1 MSGSADRLPRL
12 LALVPY
18 LMSHPGAQVGEVAA
32 VFGLSE
38 KQLIDDL
45 QLVWMCG
52 LPGHTPGDLIDV
64 SWDGGEILIDNADT
78 IARPLRL
85 GIDEASAL
93 LVALRMLAATPDLAL
108 PVNDGPV
115 NDGPVNDGPVNDGP
129 VNDGP
134 VNDGPVN
141 DGPVSGGPVG
151 EGHAVE
157 VHGDALARVTAKL
170 ERAAG
175 EGAATV
181 SSQVAVDVEAAPD
194 ALPRVREGLTRGRR
208 LSLRY
213 YVPGRD
219 EVTPREVDP
228 MRVVVVDGR
237 AYLEGWCY
245 RAEAMR
251 LFRLDRVLGVDVLD
265 VAADPPEEAEPIDVT
280 RGVFRPSPTD
290 ELVEL
295 EVSAAGRWVAEYYP
309 CERVTELGEGRL
321 RVALRARDEDWI
333 LKLALRLGDTGRVV
347 SPPEMAGKVR
357 REAGRALSVYS
368 EERPRG

>member
-18 LMSHPGAQVGEVAA
+18 LMSHPGAQVDEVAA

-93 LVALRMLAATPDLAL
+93 LVALRVLSATPELAAGEGASDAL
-108 PVNDGPV
+108 P
-115 NDGPVNDGPVNDGP
+115 
-129 VNDGP
+129 
-134 VNDGPVN
+134 
-141 DGPVSGGPVG
+141 
-151 EGHAVE
+151 
-157 VHGDALARVTAKL
+157 RVMAKL

-181 SSQVAVDVEAAPD
+181 SSQVAVDVDAAPD

-265 VAADPPEEAEPIDVT
+265 VPADPPAEAEPIDVT

-309 CERVTELGEGRL
+309 CEEVTELGEGRL
-321 RVALRARDEDWI
+321 RVTLRARDEDWI

-347 SPPEMAGKVR
+347 SPPEMAETVR
-357 REAGRALSVYS
+357 QEAERALARYAHQS
-368 EERPRG
+368 

>member
-18 LMSHPGAQVGEVAA
+18 LMSHPGAQVGEVAE

-93 LVALRMLAATPDLAL
+93 LVALRMLAAMPELA
-108 PVNDGPV
+108 
-115 NDGPVNDGPVNDGP
+115 
-129 VNDGP
+129 
-134 VNDGPVN
+134 
-141 DGPVSGGPVG
+141 
-151 EGHAVE
+151 E
-157 VHGDALARVTAKL
+157 VPGDALPRVVAKL

-175 EGAATV
+175 EGASSV
-181 SSQVAVDVEAAPD
+181 SSQVAVDVDAAPD
-194 ALPRVREGLTRGRR
+194 ALPRVREALTGRRR

-228 MRVVVVDGR
+228 MRLVVADGR
-237 AYLEGWCY
+237 TYLEGWCY

-251 LFRLDRVLGVDVLD
+251 LFRLDRMLGVDVLD
-265 VAADPPEEAEPIDVT
+265 VPADPPAGAEPIDVAQ
-280 RGVFRPSPTD
+280 GVFRPSPTD
-290 ELVEL
+290 EMVEL
-295 EVSAAGRWVAEYYP
+295 EVTAAGRWVAEYYP
-309 CERVTELGEGRL
+309 CERAEELGEGRL
-321 RVALRARDEDWI
+321 RVTLRARDEDWVV
-333 LKLALRLGDTGRVV
+333 KLALRLGDTGRIV
-347 SPPEMAGKVR
+347 SPPSMAARVR
-357 REAGRALSVYS
+357 EEADAALARYAHRS
-368 EERPRG
+368 

>member
-12 LALVPY
+12 LSLVPY
-18 LMSHPGAQVGEVAA
+18 LMSHPGATVGEVAE

-38 KQLIDDL
+38 KQVIDDL

-93 LVALRMLAATPDLAL
+93 LVALRTLAAMPELA
-108 PVNDGPV
+108 
-115 NDGPVNDGPVNDGP
+115 
-129 VNDGP
+129 
-134 VNDGPVN
+134 
-141 DGPVSGGPVG
+141 
-151 EGHAVE
+151 E
-157 VHGDALARVTAKL
+157 VPGDALPRVVAKL

-175 EGAATV
+175 EGAAAV
-181 SSQVAVDVEAAPD
+181 STQVAVDVEAQPD
-194 ALPRVREGLTRGRR
+194 ALPLVRAALTAGRR

-228 MRVVVVDGR
+228 TRVLVVDGR
-237 AYLEGWCY
+237 TYLEGWCY

-251 LFRLDRVLGVDVLD
+251 LFRLDRIQSVAVLD
-265 VAADPPEEAEPIDVT
+265 LAADPPAGAEPIDVT
-280 RGVFRPSPTD
+280 QGVFRPSPTD

-295 EVSAAGRWVAEYYP
+295 EVSAEGRWVAEYYP
-309 CERVTELGEGRL
+309 CEAVAELGEGRQ
-321 RVALRARDEDWI
+321 RIALRARDEDWV
-333 LKLALRLGDTGRVV
+333 LRLALRLGDTGRVV
-347 SPPEMAGKVR
+347 APASMAERVR
-357 REAGRALSVYS
+357 EEAERALALYS
-368 EERPRG
+368 HGS

>member
-1 MSGSADRLPRL
+1 M

-93 LVALRMLAATPDLAL
+93 LIALRMLAATPELA
-108 PVNDGPV
+108 
-115 NDGPVNDGPVNDGP
+115 
-129 VNDGP
+129 
-134 VNDGPVN
+134 
-141 DGPVSGGPVG
+141 
-151 EGHAVE
+151 E
-157 VHGDALARVTAKL
+157 VPGDALPRVMAKL

-181 SSQVAVDVEAAPD
+181 SSQFAVDVDAAPD

-245 RAEAMR
+245 RAEDMR
-251 LFRLDRVLGVDVLD
+251 MFRLDRMLGVEVLD
-265 VAADPPEEAEPIDVT
+265 VLADPPEEAEPIDVT

-295 EVSAAGRWVAEYYP
+295 ELSAAGRWVAEYYP
-309 CERVTELGEGRL
+309 CEEVTELGEGRL
-321 RVALRARDEDWI
+321 RVSLRARDEDWI
-333 LKLALRLGDTGRVV
+333 LRLALRLGDTGRVV
-347 SPPEMAGKVR
+347 SPPDMAETVR
-357 REAGRALSVYS
+357 AEAERALALYAHRS
-368 EERPRG
+368 

>member
-18 LMSHPGAQVGEVAA
+18 LMSHPGAQVGEVAD

-64 SWDGGEILIDNADT
+64 SWDGGEIIIDNADT

-93 LVALRMLAATPDLAL
+93 LVALRMLAATPELA
-108 PVNDGPV
+108 
-115 NDGPVNDGPVNDGP
+115 
-129 VNDGP
+129 
-134 VNDGPVN
+134 
-141 DGPVSGGPVG
+141 
-151 EGHAVE
+151 E
-157 VHGDALARVTAKL
+157 VPGDALPRVMAKL

-181 SSQVAVDVEAAPD
+181 STQVAVDVEAAPD

-213 YVPGRD
+213 YVQGRD

-228 MRVVVVDGR
+228 MRLVVVDGR

-265 VAADPPEEAEPIDVT
+265 VPADPPAEAEPRDVT
-280 RGVFRPSPTD
+280 AGVFRPSPTD

-295 EVSAAGRWVAEYYP
+295 ELSAAGRWVAEYYP
-309 CERVTELGEGRL
+309 CEQVTELGEGRL

-347 SPPEMAGKVR
+347 SPPEMAETVR
-357 REAGRALSVYS
+357 QEAERALALYAHHS
-368 EERPRG
+368 

>member
-18 LMSHPGAQVGEVAA
+18 LMSHPGAQVGEVAS

-93 LVALRMLAATPDLAL
+93 LVALRMLAATPELA
-108 PVNDGPV
+108 
-115 NDGPVNDGPVNDGP
+115 
-129 VNDGP
+129 
-134 VNDGPVN
+134 
-141 DGPVSGGPVG
+141 
-151 EGHAVE
+151 E
-157 VHGDALARVTAKL
+157 VPGDALPRVTAKL

-181 SSQVAVDVEAAPD
+181 STQVAVDVEAAPD

-213 YVPGRD
+213 YVQGRD

-251 LFRLDRVLGVDVLD
+251 LFRLDRVLGVDVLE
-265 VAADPPEEAEPIDVT
+265 VPADPPAEAEPRDVT
-280 RGVFRPSPTD
+280 AGVFRPSPTD

-295 EVSAAGRWVAEYYP
+295 ELSAAGRWVAEYYP
-309 CERVTELGEGRL
+309 CEQVTELGEGRL

-347 SPPEMAGKVR
+347 SPPDMAETVR
-357 REAGRALSVYS
+357 QEAERALALYAHHS
-368 EERPRG
+368 

>member
-18 LMSHPGAQVGEVAA
+18 LMSHPGAQVGEVAD

-64 SWDGGEILIDNADT
+64 SWDGGEIIIDNADT

-93 LVALRMLAATPDLAL
+93 LVALRMLAATPELA
-108 PVNDGPV
+108 
-115 NDGPVNDGPVNDGP
+115 
-129 VNDGP
+129 
-134 VNDGPVN
+134 
-141 DGPVSGGPVG
+141 
-151 EGHAVE
+151 E
-157 VHGDALARVTAKL
+157 VPGDALPRVMAKL
-170 ERAAG
+170 EQAAG

-181 SSQVAVDVEAAPD
+181 STQVAVDVEAAPD

-213 YVPGRD
+213 YVQGRD

-228 MRVVVVDGR
+228 MRLVVVDGR

-265 VAADPPEEAEPIDVT
+265 VPADPPAEAEPRDVT
-280 RGVFRPSPTD
+280 AGVFRPSPTD

-295 EVSAAGRWVAEYYP
+295 ELSAAGRWVAEYYP
-309 CERVTELGEGRL
+309 CEQVTELGEGRL

-347 SPPEMAGKVR
+347 SPPEMAETVR
-357 REAGRALSVYS
+357 QEAERALALYAHHS
-368 EERPRG
+368 

>member
-12 LALVPY
+12 LSLVPY
-18 LMSHPGAQVGEVAA
+18 LMSHPGAQVGEVAE

-64 SWDGGEILIDNADT
+64 SWDGGEIVIDNADT

-93 LVALRMLAATPDLAL
+93 LVALRMLGAMPEFA
-108 PVNDGPV
+108 
-115 NDGPVNDGPVNDGP
+115 
-129 VNDGP
+129 
-134 VNDGPVN
+134 
-141 DGPVSGGPVG
+141 
-151 EGHAVE
+151 E
-157 VHGDALARVTAKL
+157 VPGDALPRVVAKL

-175 EGAATV
+175 EGAAAV
-181 SSQVAVDVEAAPD
+181 SSQVAVDVDAAPD
-194 ALPRVREGLTRGRR
+194 ALPRVRDALNRKRR

-228 MRVVVVDGR
+228 TRVMVVDGR
-237 AYLEGWCY
+237 TYMEGWCY

-251 LFRLDRVLGVDVLD
+251 LFRLDRVVGVDVLD
-265 VAADPPEEAEPIDVT
+265 VPADPPADAEPIDVT
-280 RGVFRPSPTD
+280 QGVFRPSPTD

-309 CERVTELGEGRL
+309 VEGVTELGEGRL
-321 RVALRARDEDWI
+321 RIALRARDEDWV

-347 SPPEMAGKVR
+347 APEAMAERVR
-357 REAGRALSVYS
+357 EEAERALALYAHRS
-368 EERPRG
+368 

>member
-18 LMSHPGAQVGEVAA
+18 LMSHPGAQLGEVAG

-93 LVALRMLAATPDLAL
+93 LVALRMLAAMPELA
-108 PVNDGPV
+108 
-115 NDGPVNDGPVNDGP
+115 
-129 VNDGP
+129 
-134 VNDGPVN
+134 
-141 DGPVSGGPVG
+141 
-151 EGHAVE
+151 E
-157 VHGDALARVTAKL
+157 VPGDALPRVVAKL

-175 EGAATV
+175 EGAAAV
-181 SSQVAVDVEAAPD
+181 SSQVAVDVDATPD
-194 ALPRVREGLTRGRR
+194 ALLRVREGLTRRRR

-228 MRVVVVDGR
+228 MRLVVVDGR
-237 AYLEGWCY
+237 TYLECWCY

-251 LFRLDRVLGVDVLD
+251 LFRLDRMLGVEVLE
-265 VAADPPEEAEPIDVT
+265 VAADPPAEAEPIDVAK
-280 RGVFRPSPTD
+280 GVFRPSPTD

-295 EVSAAGRWVAEYYP
+295 EVTAAGRWVAEYYP
-309 CERVTELGEGRL
+309 CEEVTELGEGRL
-321 RVALRARDEDWI
+321 RVALRARDEDWL
-333 LKLALRLGDTGRVV
+333 LKLALRLGDTGRVL
-347 SPPEMAGKVR
+347 SPPAMAERVR
-357 REAGRALSVYS
+357 EEAERALSRYAH
-368 EERPRG
+368 RT

>member
-18 LMSHPGAQVGEVAA
+18 LMSHPGAQVDEVAA

-64 SWDGGEILIDNADT
+64 SWDGGEIIIDNAET

-93 LVALRMLAATPDLAL
+93 LVALRMLAATPELAL
-108 PVNDGPV
+108 PDNGVP
-115 NDGPVNDGPVNDGP
+115 
-129 VNDGP
+129 
-134 VNDGPVN
+134 
-141 DGPVSGGPVG
+141 
-151 EGHAVE
+151 
-157 VHGDALARVTAKL
+157 GDALTRVTAKL

-175 EGAATV
+175 EGAATL
-181 SSQVAVDVEAAPD
+181 SSQLAVDVDAAPD

-228 MRVVVVDGR
+228 TRVVVVDGR
-237 AYLEGWCY
+237 TYLEGWCY

-251 LFRLDRVLGVDVLD
+251 LFRLDRMLGVEVLD
-265 VAADPPEEAEPIDVT
+265 VPADPPAEAEPIDVT

-295 EVSAAGRWVAEYYP
+295 ELSAAGRWVAEYYP
-309 CERVTELGEGRL
+309 CEQVTELGEGRL
-321 RVALRARDEDWI
+321 RVSLRARDEDWI

-347 SPPEMAGKVR
+347 SPPEMAETVR
-357 REAGRALSVYS
+357 QEAERALALYAHQS
-368 EERPRG
+368 

>member
-18 LMSHPGAQVGEVAA
+18 LMSHPGAQVGEVAE
-32 VFGLSE
+32 VFGLTE

-93 LVALRMLAATPDLAL
+93 LVALRMLAATPELA
-108 PVNDGPV
+108 
-115 NDGPVNDGPVNDGP
+115 
-129 VNDGP
+129 
-134 VNDGPVN
+134 
-141 DGPVSGGPVG
+141 
-151 EGHAVE
+151 E
-157 VHGDALARVTAKL
+157 VRGDALPRVVAKL

-175 EGAATV
+175 EGAAAV
-181 SSQVAVDVEAAPD
+181 SSQVAVDVDAAPD
-194 ALPRVREGLTRGRR
+194 ALPRVREALNSRRR

-228 MRVVVVDGR
+228 MRIVVADGR
-237 AYLEGWCY
+237 TYLECWCY

-251 LFRLDRVLGVDVLD
+251 LFRLDRMLGVEVLD
-265 VAADPPEEAEPIDVT
+265 EPANPPAEAEPIDVAQ
-280 RGVFRPSPTD
+280 GVFRPSPAD
-290 ELVEL
+290 PLVEL
-295 EVSAAGRWVAEYYP
+295 EVTAAGRWVAEYYP
-309 CERVTELGEGRL
+309 CEQVTELGEGRL
-321 RVALRARDEDWI
+321 RISLRARDDDWI

-347 SPPEMAGKVR
+347 SPLRMAERVR
-357 REAGRALSVYS
+357 EEA
-368 EERPRG
+368 ERSLELYARQT